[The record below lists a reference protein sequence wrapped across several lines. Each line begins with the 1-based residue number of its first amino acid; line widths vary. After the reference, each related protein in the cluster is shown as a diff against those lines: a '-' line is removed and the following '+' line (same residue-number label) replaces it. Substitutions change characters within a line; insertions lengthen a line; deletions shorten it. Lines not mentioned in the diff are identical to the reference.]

1 MAAYTGL
8 EMASEGRTAHRV
20 AAWAGALLGAA
31 VGAQVGLAVAP
42 MVPLSGWMRVGAG
55 VAGAAAGALGGSV
68 AAGPVWR
75 LFVRLM
81 ARVLAWLSH
90 VPSRDLGIGVAG
102 LLLGLLVATAVGYL
116 LSGVPVIGGYLRVV
130 ALVVFGYLG
139 LQFALQRREEVASFL
154 DRGRRPR
161 GPAKVLDTSAIID
174 GRIADVVRAGF
185 LEGPFLV
192 PRSVLRELQAIA
204 DSSDPVRRARGR
216 RGLDV
221 LHRLQEESQ
230 AVQVVEDDGDGAVD
244 ERVVRLARSARA
256 SVVTTD
262 FNLNR
267 VAQLQGVRVLNLNDL
282 ASAMRPVVLP
292 GEEVTVQLLRE
303 GKEPGQGVGYLEDG
317 TMIVVEGGK
326 ALVGSTVEAV
336 VTSVLQTSA
345 GRMVFARPKQE
356 AARRGGAVSPR

>member
-1 MAAYTGL
+1 MLG
-8 EMASEGRTAHRV
+8 
-20 AAWAGALLGAA
+20 GALG
-31 VGAQVGLAVAP
+31 VQVAVALAP
-42 MVPLSGWMRVGAG
+42 FVPIGGWPRVGAEVAG
-55 VAGAAAGALGGSV
+55 AVAGAALGATL
-68 AAGPVWR
+68 APPAWQA
-75 LFVRLM
+75 FVRLM
-81 ARVLAWLSH
+81 GRVLARLGR
-90 VPSRDLGIGVAG
+90 VPWRDVEIALAG
-102 LLLGLLVATAVGYL
+102 SLVGLLVATAVGYL
-116 LSGVPVIGGYLRVV
+116 LSGIPVIGGYLRVA

-139 LQFALQRREEVASFL
+139 LQFALQRREEVASL
-154 DRGRRPR
+154 LERRRPR

-174 GRIADVVRAGF
+174 GRIADVVRSGF

-204 DSSDPVRRARGR
+204 DSPDPLRRARGR

-221 LHRLQEESQ
+221 LHRLQEDSQ
-230 AVQVVEDDGDGAVD
+230 AVQIVEDDPEGEVD
-244 ERVVRLARSARA
+244 ERVVRVARAARA

-282 ASAMRPVVLP
+282 AAALRPLVLP

-317 TMIVVEGGK
+317 TMIVVEGGRT
-326 ALVGSTVEAV
+326 LVGTTVEAV

-356 AARRGGAVSPR
+356 SAGRRGGTGGAVSSR

>member
-1 MAAYTGL
+1 MST
-8 EMASEGRTAHRV
+8 EGRTARRA
-20 AAWAGALLGAA
+20 AAWAGAVLGGA
-31 VGAQVGLAVAP
+31 VGIQVVVALAP
-42 MVPLSGWMRVGAG
+42 FVPIGGWPRVGAE
-55 VAGAAAGALGGSV
+55 VAGAVAGAVLG
-68 AAGPVWR
+68 ATLAPPAWQA
-75 LFVRLM
+75 FVRLM
-81 ARVLAWLSH
+81 GRVLVRLGR
-90 VPSRDLGIGVAG
+90 VPWRDVEIALAG
-102 LLLGLLVATAVGYL
+102 SLVGLLVATAVGYL
-116 LSGVPVIGGYLRVV
+116 LSGIPVIGGYLRVV

-139 LQFALQRREEVASFL
+139 LQFALQRREEVASL
-154 DRGRRPR
+154 LERRRPR

-174 GRIADVVRAGF
+174 GRIADVVRSGF

-204 DSSDPVRRARGR
+204 DSPDPLRRARGR

-221 LHRLQEESQ
+221 LHRLQEDSQ
-230 AVQVVEDDGDGAVD
+230 AVQIVEDDGEGEVD
-244 ERVVRLARSARA
+244 ERVVRVARAARA

-282 ASAMRPVVLP
+282 AAALRPVVLP

-317 TMIVVEGGK
+317 TMIVVEGGRP
-326 ALVGSTVEAV
+326 LVGTTVEAV

-356 AARRGGAVSPR
+356 STARRGGPGGAVSPR

>member
-1 MAAYTGL
+1 
-8 EMASEGRTAHRV
+8 MASEGRTARRL
-20 AAWAGALLGAA
+20 AAWAGAVVGAA
-31 VGAQVGLAVAP
+31 LGVQVAVALAPFVPLRGWPQVGAEVAAA
-42 MVPLSGWMRVGAG
+42 LVGATVG
-55 VAGAAAGALGGSV
+55 GLLAPPLWAA
-68 AAGPVWR
+68 
-75 LFVRLM
+75 FVRLM
-81 ARVLAWLSH
+81 ARVLAWLGR
-90 VPSRDLGIGVAG
+90 VPWRDVEIGLAG
-102 LLLGLLVATAVGYL
+102 SLVGLLVATAVGYL
-116 LSGVPVIGGYLRVV
+116 LSGIPVIGGYLRAA

-139 LQFALQRREEVASFL
+139 LQFALQRREDVAAL
-154 DRGRRPR
+154 LERGRRVR

-174 GRIADVVRAGF
+174 GRIADVARAGF

-192 PRSVLRELQAIA
+192 PRSVLRELQNIA
-204 DSSDPVRRARGR
+204 DSPDPLRRARGR

-221 LHRLQEESQ
+221 LQRLQTEGQ
-230 AVQVVEDDGDGAVD
+230 AVQVVEDDGDGEVD

-282 ASAMRPVVLP
+282 AAALRPVVLP

-326 ALVGSTVEAV
+326 PLVGSVVDAV

-356 AARRGGAVSPR
+356 VAARRTGPVSSG

>member
-1 MAAYTGL
+1 
-8 EMASEGRTAHRV
+8 MASEGRTVRRI
-20 AAWAGALLGAA
+20 AAWGGVLLGAA
-31 VGAQVGLAVAP
+31 VGAQVGLSVAP
-42 MVPLSGWMRVGAG
+42 FVPLFGWMRVGAG
-55 VAGAAAGALGGSV
+55 VAGAAVGALAGSV
-68 AAGPVWR
+68 VAPPLWN
-75 LFVRLM
+75 LLVRLM
-81 ARVLAWLSH
+81 GRLLAWMSRI
-90 VPSRDLGIGVAG
+90 PSRDLGVGTAG

-139 LQFALQRREEVASFL
+139 LQFALQRREELASL
-154 DRGRRPR
+154 LERGRRPR

-174 GRIADVVRAGF
+174 GRIADVARAGF

-204 DSSDPVRRARGR
+204 DSTDPLRRARGR

-221 LHRLQEESQ
+221 LHRLQEESH
-230 AVQVVEDDGDGAVD
+230 AVQVVDDEGDGAVD
-244 ERVVRLARSARA
+244 ERVVRVARSARA
-256 SVVTTD
+256 CVVTTD

-267 VAQLQGVRVLNLNDL
+267 VAQLQGVRVLNIHEL
-282 ASAMRPVVLP
+282 ANAVRPVVLP
-292 GEEVTVQLLRE
+292 GEEVSVQLLRE

-326 ALVGSTVEAV
+326 PLVGTTVDAV

-356 AARRGGAVSPR
+356 ATGRRGGAVSPR